1 MNIAKVTAMHRLLLR
16 SYSNASSKTSKTLF
30 QWFPKTF
37 TSGKP
42 QWEVD
47 LKKLRKEY
55 RQLQSEHH
63 PDVITSTVDN
73 VSSELNRAYKTLS
86 KPLPRSQYIL
96 SLHGI
101 DLTQDGEA
109 QKVMSKDPQLL
120 MLVLDVHE
128 QLEDINSEEDLKQ
141 IEQEN
146 KQRLNECEQKL
157 KKAHESQDWE
167 TAAMLT
173 VELRYWS
180 NLDNAIKE
188 WEPGK
193 PILLTH

>member
-1 MNIAKVTAMHRLLLR
+1 MYRFLVRK
-16 SYSNASSKTSKTLF
+16 YSSEGSKNLF
-30 QWFPKTF
+30 QLFPKTF
-37 TSGKP
+37 VHGKP

-55 RQLQSEHH
+55 RQLQSEYH
-63 PDVITSTVDN
+63 PDVLTSTVNDM
-73 VSSELNRAYKTLS
+73 SSQLNKAYKTLS
-86 KPLPRSQYIL
+86 KPLTRSQYIL

-101 DLTQDGEA
+101 DLSQDGEA

-120 MLVLDVHE
+120 MQVLDVHE
-128 QLEDINSEEDLKQ
+128 QLEDISGESDLKV
-141 IEQEN
+141 IEQSN
-146 KQRLNECEQKL
+146 KQRLKDCEERL

-167 TAAMLT
+167 AAATLT

>member
-1 MNIAKVTAMHRLLLR
+1 MLR
-16 SYSNASSKTSKTLF
+16 PILRCYSSSTSKASRTLF

-37 TSGKP
+37 VSGKP

-55 RQLQSEHH
+55 RQLQAEHH
-63 PDVITSTVDN
+63 PDVITSNVGD

-86 KPLPRSQYIL
+86 KPLTRSQYIL
-96 SLHGI
+96 GLQGI
-101 DLTQDGEA
+101 DLNQDGEA

-128 QLEDINSEEDLKQ
+128 QLEDVNSEEDLKL
-141 IEQEN
+141 IDQEN
-146 KQRLNECEQKL
+146 KQRLKECEQKL
-157 KKAHESQDWE
+157 EKAHESQDWE